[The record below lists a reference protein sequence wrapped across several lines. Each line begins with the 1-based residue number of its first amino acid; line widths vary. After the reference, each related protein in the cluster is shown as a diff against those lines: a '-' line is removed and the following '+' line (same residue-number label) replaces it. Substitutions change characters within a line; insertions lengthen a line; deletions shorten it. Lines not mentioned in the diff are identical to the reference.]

1 MSNLVSLENGR
12 VTTSSLIVA
21 QHFNKRHGDV
31 LRAIRNLECS
41 CEFSERNFAS
51 AEYKDEQKKPRQ
63 YYIITKD
70 GFMFLVM
77 GFTGKEAALWKER
90 FINAFNEM
98 EAKLRNT
105 IKNTPPWEV
114 GEKQLNL
121 FNRDEF
127 MRVREIAN
135 RYLADMAEKAK
146 GGKVTPSLEI
156 PDEVL
161 AGIVAMQIW
170 KTCFTFSVDCD
181 GYVSIRPRPDPY
193 ESITRAIADPENIGL
208 KDEVIQKVAQACVDT
223 LTRRAQNRN
232 AIVMKLRGVK

>member
-1 MSNLVSLENGR
+1 MANGR

-98 EAKLRNT
+98 EASLRTRQEIPYLFEPDKFNNT
-105 IKNTPPWEV
+105 
-114 GEKQLNL
+114 
-121 FNRDEF
+121 R
-127 MRVREIAN
+127 
-135 RYLADMAEKAK
+135 EKARQYME
-146 GGKVTPSLEI
+146 SLRKNPEQVSQGSI
-156 PDEVL
+156 PNDVV
-161 AGIVAMQIW
+161 AGMIAMQMAGRN
-170 KTCFTFSVDCD
+170 FSLHVDCE
-181 GYVSIRPRPDPY
+181 GKLFVQPMQNPY
-193 ESITRAIADPENIGL
+193 ETLPHAIADPGNIGL
-208 KDEVIQKVAQACVDT
+208 EDETIWKIFHACVTT
-223 LTRRAQNRN
+223 LERRAKNRE
-232 AIVMKLRGVK
+232 AWIKARTKS